1 MPHHITA
8 LVGNNMQRIPDSKV
22 CGANIGPIWGRQDPD
37 GPHVGPMNFAV
48 WNGYPEFDKHNHF
61 GGINSQNVFQ
71 TYFIHN
77 VLLVTQ
83 SSIYHYQSYQNTHS
97 RMSLPSY
104 EHPCPRPGTGAM
116 KG

>member
-1 MPHHITA
+1 MPLHITA

-22 CGANIGPIWGRQDPD
+22 HGANMWPIWGRRDPG

-48 WNGYPEFDKHNHF
+48 WDGYPEFDKHNQF
-61 GGINSQNVFQ
+61 DGINSQNLFQ

-77 VLLVTQ
+77 VMLVTQ
-83 SSIYHYQSYQNTHS
+83 SSIYQYQSCQNTHS

-104 EHPCPRPGTGAM
+104 EHPCPRSWDGAM
-116 KG
+116 